1 MKYFV
6 LVCFLLI
13 MSCKS
18 GKDAGTLDSVIGIAH
33 SNKTGAILCSDSE
46 KIYRIAGLR
55 RWDTIYEG
63 KKVKLKGNFRFVDV
77 EAIQRKNSANVSS
90 PVLKNLAYQDYPQF
104 YSVTNATWEL
114 YNSD

>member
-1 MKYFV
+1 
-6 LVCFLLI
+6 

-18 GKDAGTLDSVIGIAH
+18 GKDAGTLYSVIGIAH
-33 SNKTGAILCSDSE
+33 SNKTGAIVYSDSE
-46 KIYRIAGLR
+46 KVYRIAGLR

-77 EAIQRKNSANVSS
+77 EAIHSKNTSNASS
-90 PVLKNLAYQDYPQF
+90 PVLKNLAYQDYPKY

-114 YNSD
+114 YTPD

>member
-18 GKDAGTLDSVIGIAH
+18 GKDAGTFDSVIGIAH
-33 SNKTGAILCSDSE
+33 SNKTGAIVYSDSE
-46 KIYRIAGLR
+46 KIYLIAGLR
-55 RWDTIYEG
+55 CWDTIYEG
-63 KKVKLKGNFRFVDV
+63 KKVKLKGNFRFVDA
-77 EAIQRKNSANVSS
+77 EAIHRENAANLSS
-90 PVLKNLAYQDYPQF
+90 PVLKNLAYQGYPQF

-114 YNSD
+114 YTPD